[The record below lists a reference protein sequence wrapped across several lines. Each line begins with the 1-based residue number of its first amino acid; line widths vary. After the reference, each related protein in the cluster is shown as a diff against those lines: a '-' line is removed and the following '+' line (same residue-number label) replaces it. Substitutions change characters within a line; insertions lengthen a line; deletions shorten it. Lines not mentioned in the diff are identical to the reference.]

1 MKILLLGGSNAGIK
15 DGWAVQFA
23 ELARDHEVENRFLG
37 AVGSLY
43 GLMALLKRARDGAEA
58 PDLIVFEYCLNDIL
72 LLDADVLKPALV
84 EDALDAVMDFCADAG
99 IGLFFL
105 CLEPRPTDRQ
115 RSATT
120 RVQKI
125 YRKAAQRRSV
135 PALWLSDIFDERLT
149 AAHFQDENHLTTA
162 AAGCV
167 ADALLGALGAGVP
180 APFGQAETA
189 RFSYV
194 DVAEARF
201 QGPCAVRALSSRVF
215 DGDFVEI
222 SRGGVTTWPG
232 EGLLAGLML
241 RSSDDS
247 GAFSIRG
254 ANAAFRKTPRSQM
267 QELVRNL
274 MLLHYPTR
282 RILARGEV
290 EIAMPEDERALM
302 SLPEDRGLLLAPSI
316 APFEAQT
323 LDIHGVIFWRKR
335 TLVERLRE
343 LFRSVEQQATPL
355 PLKGHRHSRRAEGAI
370 GNPEQT

>member
-1 MKILLLGGSNAGIK
+1 MKILLLGGSNAGVK

-23 ELARDHEVENRFLG
+23 ERAHDHEVENRFLG

-72 LLDADVLKPALV
+72 LLDADVLKPALI
-84 EDALDAVMDFCADAG
+84 EDALEAVMDFCADAG

-105 CLEPRPTDRQ
+105 CLEPRPAERP

-135 PALWLSDIFDERLT
+135 RALWLSNVFDESL
-149 AAHFQDENHLTTA
+149 APAHYQDENHLTTT
-162 AAGCV
+162 AAGRV
-167 ADALLGALGAGVP
+167 ADALHAALDTGLS
-180 APFGQAETA
+180 APSRRQAPMA

-201 QGPCAVRALSSRVF
+201 RGPCALRALSSRVF
-215 DGDFVEI
+215 DGDFLEI
-222 SRGGVTTWPG
+222 SRGGASVWPG
-232 EGLLAGLML
+232 EGRLAGLML

-247 GAFSIRG
+247 GVFKIQG
-254 ANAAFRKTPRSQM
+254 TNGAFRKSPRSQM
-267 QELVRNL
+267 QELVRHL

-282 RILARGEV
+282 RILSCREI
-290 EIAMPEDERALM
+290 EIAMPEDERDLM
-302 SLPEDRGLLLAPSI
+302 RLPEDRGLLIAPSI
-316 APFEAQT
+316 APFEKQT
-323 LDIHGVIFWRKR
+323 LDIHGVIFWRER
-335 TLVERLRE
+335 SLVERLRD
-343 LFRSVEQQATPL
+343 LFRSSEN
-355 PLKGHRHSRRAEGAI
+355 E
-370 GNPEQT
+370 